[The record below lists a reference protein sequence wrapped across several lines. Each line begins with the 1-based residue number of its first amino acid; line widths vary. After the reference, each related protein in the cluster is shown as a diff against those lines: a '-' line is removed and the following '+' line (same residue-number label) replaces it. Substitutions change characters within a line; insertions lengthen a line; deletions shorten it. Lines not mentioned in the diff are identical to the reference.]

1 MTWPSL
7 ISLSSPL
14 AISPCSPE
22 AQTLLNCF
30 QTLSIVYCLWT
41 SSMLLHWPEMP
52 WHLPCLSNQLK
63 VILQMSPREV
73 FWAPSSLMPHL
84 YPYHTTMSSLRV
96 RTILYS
102 YLYFQNLA
110 QDWCVLSNCLVREWL
125 SVSVSFSLNFTQSL
139 MPTIKAN
146 LNILIKEWRSDQSF
160 WESTTV
166 MQSCVSPLW
175 HFRRSVASHP
185 LLTTACPAQQ
195 RLTKEC
201 CVPSSPLPPSH
212 KYMLHYQEKVT
223 YLLSFVNLKGC
234 WECSVRKTTKQLKE
248 PAKWEKLSALPH
260 LCGHQLCPAESM
272 NQAHKAL
279 LSSFS
284 RENSLIQSLSLPGY
298 VAHLHT
304 FTSFPFMGRGG
315 AEISFRTHSDPGNH
329 Q

>member
-102 YLYFQNLA
+102 YLYFHIS
-110 QDWCVLSNCLVREWL
+110 WCVRISQTNLELSNAFFPKKMFVL
-125 SVSVSFSLNFTQSL
+125 SDV
-139 MPTIKAN
+139 
-146 LNILIKEWRSDQSF
+146 NILCIS
-160 WESTTV
+160 
-166 MQSCVSPLW
+166 
-175 HFRRSVASHP
+175 AS
-185 LLTTACPAQQ
+185 
-195 RLTKEC
+195 RKF
-201 CVPSSPLPPSH
+201 
-212 KYMLHYQEKVT
+212 
-223 YLLSFVNLKGC
+223 LS
-234 WECSVRKTTKQLKE
+234 
-248 PAKWEKLSALPH
+248 
-260 LCGHQLCPAESM
+260 
-272 NQAHKAL
+272 
-279 LSSFS
+279 
-284 RENSLIQSLSLPGY
+284 
-298 VAHLHT
+298 
-304 FTSFPFMGRGG
+304 
-315 AEISFRTHSDPGNH
+315 
-329 Q
+329 

>member
-30 QTLSIVYCLWT
+30 QTLPIVYCLWT

-73 FWAPSSLMPHL
+73 FRAPSSLMPHL

-125 SVSVSFSLNFTQSL
+125 TASVSFSLNFTQSL

-146 LNILIKEWRSDQSF
+146 LNTLIKEWGSDQSF
-160 WESTTV
+160 WRIHDCNAKLCFT
-166 MQSCVSPLW
+166 PLTLQET
-175 HFRRSVASHP
+175 SG
-185 LLTTACPAQQ
+185 
-195 RLTKEC
+195 
-201 CVPSSPLPPSH
+201 LPPTLNNCLSCPTN
-212 KYMLHYQEKVT
+212 KVNQR
-223 YLLSFVNLKGC
+223 V
-234 WECSVRKTTKQLKE
+234 
-248 PAKWEKLSALPH
+248 
-260 LCGHQLCPAESM
+260 LCTIKP
-272 NQAHKAL
+272 
-279 LSSFS
+279 SFS
-284 RENSLIQSLSLPGY
+284 
-298 VAHLHT
+298 
-304 FTSFPFMGRGG
+304 FT
-315 AEISFRTHSDPGNH
+315 
-329 Q
+329 